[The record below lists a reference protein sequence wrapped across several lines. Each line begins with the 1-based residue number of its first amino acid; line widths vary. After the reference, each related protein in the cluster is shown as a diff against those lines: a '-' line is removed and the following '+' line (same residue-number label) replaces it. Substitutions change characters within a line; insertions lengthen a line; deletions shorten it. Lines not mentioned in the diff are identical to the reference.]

1 MPCSVI
7 SAVTHRM
14 ESAGCKTLLAPSSCD
29 NEGGCKRL
37 RVAVVEV
44 VEVMSGVDAA
54 IGLTSRYCAF
64 KSNKIYKYF
73 QTQTQSTIHQNIFPN
88 VYIWR
93 IMRSSKIFLINEAAT
108 TKKIFTP
115 ATR

>member
-37 RVAVVEV
+37 RVALMEVMVVVQV

-54 IGLTSRYCAF
+54 TGL
-64 KSNKIYKYF
+64 
-73 QTQTQSTIHQNIFPN
+73 HQPLL
-88 VYIWR
+88 R
-93 IMRSSKIFLINEAAT
+93 I
-108 TKKIFTP
+108 
-115 ATR
+115 

>member
-1 MPCSVI
+1 MPCRVI

-37 RVAVVEV
+37 RVAVVEEVEVVEVVEVMEVVEV

-54 IGLTSRYCAF
+54 TGL
-64 KSNKIYKYF
+64 
-73 QTQTQSTIHQNIFPN
+73 HQPLL
-88 VYIWR
+88 R
-93 IMRSSKIFLINEAAT
+93 I
-108 TKKIFTP
+108 
-115 ATR
+115 

>member
-29 NEGGCKRL
+29 NEGGCNRL

-44 VEVMSGVDAA
+44 VEVMVVMEVMSGVDAA
-54 IGLTSRYCAF
+54 IGL
-64 KSNKIYKYF
+64 
-73 QTQTQSTIHQNIFPN
+73 HQPLL
-88 VYIWR
+88 R
-93 IMRSSKIFLINEAAT
+93 I
-108 TKKIFTP
+108 
-115 ATR
+115 